1 MRTPGYIQS
10 AITIAIVALCAPLS
24 AAQGFGI
31 AGSTDIR
38 ERVAGAVLL
47 AEGVAPI
54 EVGDQ
59 VGLFAGG
66 ELIGSFAW
74 ASGDDTAEFSVL
86 AFGDIPQTAIIEGAT
101 DNQVV
106 KVQFYDSSTDT
117 FREDVRLEN
126 AQGEGVTY
134 RYAGEDVPPLP
145 IDLPGLDLTPTR
157 ALNLHIGVQSNNNS
171 GGGDGG
177 SGGGVSG
184 PSKDVDA
191 DGKVTTRDA
200 ALVLR
205 IVTGRGTGVS
215 ADTISRADVNGDGTV
230 STSDAI
236 EIMRNR

>member
-1 MRTPGYIQS
+1 MRTPGYIRLVLS
-10 AITIAIVALCAPLS
+10 LAFVALCAQQS
-24 AAQGFGI
+24 TAQGFGI
-31 AGSTDIR
+31 VGSTNIR
-38 ERVAGAVLL
+38 ERVAGAVIL
-47 AEGVAPI
+47 ADGVAPI

-74 ASGDDTAEFSVL
+74 GNGDDTAEFSVL
-86 AFGDIPQTAIIEGAT
+86 AFGDIPETADVEGAT
-101 DNQVV
+101 NNQTVT
-106 KVQFYDSSTDT
+106 VQFYDSSTDS

-157 ALNLHIGVQSNNNS
+157 ALNLHIGVQPTTGGS
-171 GGGDGG
+171 GGDGT
-177 SGGGVSG
+177 GGGVSG
-184 PSKDVDA
+184 PSKDVDG
-191 DGKVTTRDA
+191 DGKITTRDA

-205 IVTGRGTGVS
+205 IVTGRGAGVS
-215 ADTISRADVNGDGTV
+215 ADAISRADVNGDGTV

-236 EIMRNR
+236 EIMRSR